1 VYRPETSEGGPK
13 TSEGAANSSYVRFL
27 FGLIFKY
34 EATTEQGRRSQG
46 PNDPAY
52 PRRRGDRMRRRE
64 FITLLGSDQ
73 RLAVGVTDRLWS
85 IEELEHA
92 SH

>member
-1 VYRPETSEGGPK
+1 
-13 TSEGAANSSYVRFL
+13 
-27 FGLIFKY
+27 
-34 EATTEQGRRSQG
+34 
-46 PNDPAY
+46 
-52 PRRRGDRMRRRE
+52 MRRRE